1 MILTLRLHCSPH
13 PGCLREGVTRWLG
26 GELHRARSSECVEKE
41 HMEAVHD
48 PQGIISRGKGAESF
62 DHIQE
67 SQDKV
72 H

>member
-1 MILTLRLHCSPH
+1 M
-13 PGCLREGVTRWLG
+13 G

-41 HMEAVHD
+41 RMEAVHD
-48 PQGIISRGKGAESF
+48 PQRIISRGKGAESF
-62 DHIQE
+62 DHVQE